1 MRVQEL
7 EKALEEKDNGV
18 LRSLRAPCASTR
30 MELDNGVDQSAM
42 STGVSSKE
50 IRRTSITRHVPAP
63 LIGSAAAAKVELS
76 KGIKKEDDI
85 IDLDSDTNF
94 WNFSGS
100 RNVAKLHNNLSI
112 QAKVEAS
119 AAVNGGENPVP
130 NSASKSHVQSDADMN
145 MDEAFGSDVVLI
157 ANHNLAIANLTSH
170 FDSLD
175 GSSVKTESSVG
186 TNLVLISHVVAIIL
200 STLHS
205 SPT

>member
-50 IRRTSITRHVPAP
+50 IRSTSITRHVPAP

-130 NSASKSHVQSDADMN
+130 NSASKSHAQSDADMN

-186 TNLVLISHVVAIIL
+186 TNLVLINHVVAIIL
-200 STLHS
+200 STLNS